1 MGNNDSF
8 LSFMAKVA
16 AVSFVSGLASAA
28 GYHIANS
35 IASSSKKEELKVEQ
49 PKQEG
54 QPKQEQPVVVEAK

>member
-1 MGNNDSF
+1 MGNNDNF
-8 LSFMAKVA
+8 LTFVAKVA

-35 IASSSKKEELKVEQ
+35 IASSSKKEEPKVEQ

-54 QPKQEQPVVVEAK
+54 QPKQEEPATVEAK